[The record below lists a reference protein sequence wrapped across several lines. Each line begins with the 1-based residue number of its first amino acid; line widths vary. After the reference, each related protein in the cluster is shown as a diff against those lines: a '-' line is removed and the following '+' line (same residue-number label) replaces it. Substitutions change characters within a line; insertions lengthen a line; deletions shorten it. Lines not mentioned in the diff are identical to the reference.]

1 MYPLLSLSALVQIA
15 CIVHAIRTRRAYWW
29 IFILM
34 AGSFVGVAAYVLA
47 ELLPDMRHNRA
58 ARQVLRQA
66 QDRIDPDRRR
76 REASRQ
82 LEVADT
88 LDNRKRLAREC
99 FDSGD
104 YAQAA
109 EMYRSGLRGLYKTDP
124 DLMLGLAQSQF
135 ALNRHADARQTLD
148 DLIAANPDFRSPEG
162 HLLYARSLEATG
174 DIPGALREYASLVD
188 GFPGEEA
195 RVRYGLLLRREG
207 RGAEAAEVFRTS
219 IKRTGLAPRYYQ
231 RQQRE
236 WVDLA
241 KRELSDLPS

>member
-15 CIVHAIRTRRAYWW
+15 CIVHAIRTGRAYWW

-34 AGSFVGVAAYVLA
+34 AGSFIGVAAYVFA

-88 LDNRKRLAREC
+88 LDNRKRLAGEC

-109 EMYRSGLRGLYKTDP
+109 EMYRSGLRGLYRTDP
-124 DLMLGLAQSQF
+124 DLMLGLARAEF
-135 ALNRHADARQTLD
+135 AQGRHVEAKQTLD
-148 DLIAANPDFRSPEG
+148 ALIAANPDFRSPEG

-174 DIPGALREYASLVD
+174 DIAGALHEYEALVD
-188 GFPGEEA
+188 GYPGEEA
-195 RVRYGLLLRREG
+195 RVRYGLLLHREG
-207 RGAEAAEVFRTS
+207 RGVEAADVLRTS
-219 IKRTGLAPRYYQ
+219 IKRTGLAPKYYQ

-241 KRELSDLPS
+241 KRTLAELPA